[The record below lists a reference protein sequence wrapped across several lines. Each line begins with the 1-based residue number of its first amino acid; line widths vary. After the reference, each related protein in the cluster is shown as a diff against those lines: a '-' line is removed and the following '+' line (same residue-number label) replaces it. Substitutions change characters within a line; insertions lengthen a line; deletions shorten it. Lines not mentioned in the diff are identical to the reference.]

1 MYLVLNIICF
11 HSFIFVASFVGELKT
26 LATLDREQK
35 SVYSL
40 MVKASD
46 AGGRFCQSDII
57 LNIEDINDNPPE
69 FTAETY
75 SITVFENTELNTL
88 LTRVHATDADAG
100 MSYRIIISKRKLYYL
115 CNCLLI
121 IFHKSSSV

>member
-1 MYLVLNIICF
+1 
-11 HSFIFVASFVGELKT
+11 
-26 LATLDREQK
+26 
-35 SVYSL
+35 

-88 LTRVHATDADAG
+88 LTRVHATDSDAG

-115 CNCLLI
+115 CNSLLI
-121 IFHKSSSV
+121 IFHKSSFV